1 MTKRTKLLPKKEEEQ
16 HEHGSKFCNKIFDI
30 GVNFIEEWD
39 RSGFSIG
46 MAGSKRQNTLMQP
59 RVNGKRVT
67 HTHTH
72 ATRAI
77 GWVAE
82 A

>member
-46 MAGSKRQNTLMQP
+46 MVGSKSPLMSSIRINLQVAS
-59 RVNGKRVT
+59 VN
-67 HTHTH
+67 
-72 ATRAI
+72 
-77 GWVAE
+77 
-82 A
+82 